1 MDTHSSNIL
10 KQIHISKIILP
21 VIIGILI
28 VFYLIFKQFDYH
40 EFLKINWNF
49 HVYFW
54 IAVSIILYIF
64 RHLALSARL
73 YNIANGQFSFLKSVE
88 LIFIWEFSSAI
99 SPTSF
104 GGSAVALFFLSQEKM
119 KTSKTIALVLYTIV
133 LDSFFFLIAVPLF
146 FLSLG
151 PQILRPDLSKNWI
164 SDPNVILLT
173 VVYLVTL
180 TYASFMFIGIFVQP
194 MRISKFLTWM
204 SKIKFFNRYKEKFET
219 TGQNFIIASE
229 ELKKQ
234 NKAFHLSNIL
244 FTSIAWAIRFGVVNT
259 LIIAFS
265 SVNLLEFVSQL
276 IIYGRSQSLY
286 ILTAYTP
293 TPGSAGFS
301 ELLFNG
307 FFKDFVPLGI
317 SLIIVIIWR
326 LISYYSYLLAGAIIV
341 PNWINKLM
349 KHRKIDKQ
357 NINNRT

>member
-1 MDTHSSNIL
+1 
-10 KQIHISKIILP
+10 
-21 VIIGILI
+21 
-28 VFYLIFKQFDYH
+28 
-40 EFLKINWNF
+40 
-49 HVYFW
+49 VYFW
-54 IAVSIILYIF
+54 IAISIILYIF

-88 LIFIWEFSSAI
+88 LIFIWEFSSAV

-104 GGSAVALFFLSQEKM
+104 GGSAVALYFLTQEKM

-133 LDSFFFLIAVPLF
+133 LDSFFFLIAIPIF
-146 FLSLG
+146 FILLG
-151 PQILRPDLSKNWI
+151 PQILRPDLSANWI
-164 SDPNVILLT
+164 TDPNVILLSI
-173 VVYLVTL
+173 VYLVTL
-180 TYASFMFIGIFVQP
+180 AYASFMFIGIFIQP
-194 MRISKFLTWM
+194 IRISKFLTWI
-204 SKIKFFNRYKEKFET
+204 SKVKFLKRYREKFET

-234 NKAFHLSNIL
+234 SRIFHFRNIL
-244 FTSIAWAIRFGVVNT
+244 FTSIAWGIRFGVINT
-259 LIIAFS
+259 LIIAFT
-265 SVNLLEFVSQL
+265 SVNIYEFVSQF

-341 PNWINKLM
+341 PNWINNII

-357 NINNRT
+357 NRNNLS

>member
-1 MDTHSSNIL
+1 M
-10 KQIHISKIILP
+10 
-21 VIIGILI
+21 
-28 VFYLIFKQFDYH
+28 
-40 EFLKINWNF
+40 
-49 HVYFW
+49 YFW
-54 IAVSIILYIF
+54 IAISIILYIF

-88 LIFIWEFSSAI
+88 LIFIWEFSSAV

-104 GGSAVALFFLSQEKM
+104 GGSAVALYFLTQEKM

-133 LDSFFFLIAVPLF
+133 LDSFFFLIAIPIF
-146 FLSLG
+146 FILLG
-151 PQILRPDLSKNWI
+151 PQILRPDLSANWI
-164 SDPNVILLT
+164 TDPNVILLSI
-173 VVYLVTL
+173 VYLVTL
-180 TYASFMFIGIFVQP
+180 AYASFMFIGIFIQP
-194 MRISKFLTWM
+194 IRISKFLTWI
-204 SKIKFFNRYKEKFET
+204 SKVKFLKRYREKFET

-229 ELKKQ
+229 ELKNQSKV
-234 NKAFHLSNIL
+234 FHFRNIL
-244 FTSIAWAIRFGVVNT
+244 FTSIAWGIRFGVINT
-259 LIIAFS
+259 LIIAFT
-265 SVNLLEFVSQL
+265 SVNLLEIVSQF

-341 PNWINKLM
+341 PNWINNII

-357 NINNRT
+357 NRNNLS